1 MKIKLYILS
10 FFLIFSCEN
19 IIDNTVSEKDYI
31 PPNTELIVRI
41 KNSNKFKNSFKNNE
55 YLNSLLVRK
64 ENKVLKNI
72 FNALDSI
79 KSDKA
84 LTICFYKSDKL
95 YYNII
100 GKSIQID
107 SISNMFRSDDE
118 NIIIFSNNPKIEKNR
133 IFEKSL
139 YERFDKI
146 DQTNTNFSLSFD
158 SINSKKVIEKIFVND
173 SISSYGN
180 LYVNIDSDNKM
191 TYINGVIDNFYAEND
206 NVKAAKLLDVIK
218 NSEIDFEINF
228 DDNVLTDFQAISAST
243 QDSINFF
250 DFENIK
256 SDVESF
262 KLFQL
267 NFGNNVG
274 NINGIIST
282 EKKEVKVIEDPN
294 IFKVSFSDPIIV
306 GPFIVKNHINQNEEI
321 IVQDINNIL
330 YLIDYTGKIAWSKQI
345 DEKILNKVFQVDSY
359 QNGRLQYVFS
369 TESQLYMLD
378 RKGRD
383 VGKFPLQFN
392 DKITLPISVFDYDN
406 IKNYRICIT
415 QGNELFMFD
424 SKGIFVN
431 GFKYKKQDQ
440 IITSPKHFRIQNKDL
455 IVFKTKSKFNIINR
469 RGDIR
474 IKLKSDIKFSND
486 NIYSYEN
493 NLVSTSNNNDIV
505 KIDLK
510 GNIGKIKEDNSN
522 KIFIVS
528 NDNFISYLTNNSI
541 KTQKNKIDL
550 EFGKY
555 TNLGIHENKKNIFIS
570 LYNEQSKE
578 LYLFDEKL
586 FPVSNFPKKISGNA
600 VTKLSENNFYYSF
613 LEDNNSVS
621 LNSVSIQ

>member
-19 IIDNTVSEKDYI
+19 IIDNTISEKDYVH
-31 PPNTELIVRI
+31 PNTELLVRI
-41 KNSNKFKNSFKNNE
+41 KNTNKFKNSFKNNE
-55 YLNSLLVRK
+55 YLNSLLVK
-64 ENKVLKNI
+64 KDNKVLNDV
-72 FNALDSI
+72 FNVLDSI
-79 KSDKA
+79 KSDKP

-100 GKSIQID
+100 GKSLKVD
-107 SISNMFRSDDE
+107 SISNMYRFNDE
-118 NIIIFSNNPKIEKNR
+118 NIIIFSNNLKLKKNR
-133 IFEKSL
+133 SPKKSL
-139 YERFDKI
+139 YERFEKI

-158 SINSKKVIEKIFVND
+158 SINSKKIIEKIFIND
-173 SISSYGN
+173 TIKRFRN

-191 TYINGVIDNFYAEND
+191 TYINGVINNFYSDND
-206 NVKAAKLLDVIK
+206 NIKAAKLLDDIK
-218 NSEIDFEINF
+218 NSETDFEINF
-228 DDNVLTDFQAISAST
+228 IDNVLSDFQAISAST
-243 QDSINFF
+243 IDSTNFF

-256 SDVESF
+256 SDIESF

-267 NFGNNVG
+267 NFGNEVG

-282 EKKEVKVIEDPN
+282 EKKEVKEIENPN
-294 IFKVSFSDPIIV
+294 LFKVSFSDPIIV

-330 YLIDYTGKIAWSKQI
+330 YLIDSSGKIAWSKQI

-359 QNGRLQYVFS
+359 KNGRLQYVFS
-369 TESQLYMLD
+369 TDRQLYMLD

-383 VGKFPLQFN
+383 VGKFPLKFN
-392 DKITLPISVFDYDN
+392 DKITLPISVFDYDKN
-406 IKNYRICIT
+406 KNYRICIT

-424 SKGIFVN
+424 SKGTFVN

-455 IVFKTKSKFNIINR
+455 IVFKTLSKFNIINR
-469 RGDIR
+469 RGEVR

-486 NIYSYEN
+486 NIYSYQN
-493 NLVSTSNNNDIV
+493 NLISTSNNNEIL

-510 GNIGKIKEDNSN
+510 GNINKMKENNSN

-528 NDNFISYLTNNSI
+528 NNDYISYLINNSI

-555 TNLGIHENKKNIFIS
+555 SDLSLHENKKNIFIS
-570 LYNEQSKE
+570 FYNEQSKK
-578 LYLFDEKL
+578 LYIFDEKL
-586 FPVSNFPKKISGNA
+586 IPISNFPKTISSNA
-600 VTKLSENNFYYSF
+600 VTKLSKNNFYYSF
-613 LEDNNSVS
+613 IEDNNSVS